1 MNHGVVMPDRWKRNR
16 PIGIQFSY
24 FSWLIAFAVLGMLS
38 LPSAAADS
46 ESKKQLIVHIDDA
59 GMCHAANVAT
69 IRALESGAATSA
81 SIMMTCSWAK
91 EFTDYARQHPEFC
104 YGVHLTL
111 NSEWSGYRWGPVA
124 GRDKVPSL
132 VDPDGYLWKSVAQ
145 VAEHAKASE
154 VEIELRAQI
163 ELAKQH
169 GVPISHLDTHMGA
182 VMSRLDIVE
191 VYIKLAMEYDL
202 PMLWLRSM
210 SPEQKNEYP
219 HFAATIA
226 RTVEQMDQRKLP
238 VLDHLLQFYGPD
250 DLVARE
256 KIYGDAINHLKD
268 GISLLIIH
276 SALDGPELAAITTS
290 HKRRHQDFELFS
302 RPEQKEILLKKGIDL
317 TSWKQLTID
326 LRRAAP

>member
-1 MNHGVVMPDRWKRNR
+1 MPDRSKRNR
-16 PIGIQFSY
+16 PIKPGFS
-24 FSWLIAFAVLGMLS
+24 SWSGLFLIALLS
-38 LPSAAADS
+38 MFSSVSTAADS
-46 ESKKQLIVHIDDA
+46 QLKKKLIVHIDDA

-69 IRALESGAATSA
+69 IRALESGVVTST
-81 SIMMTCSWAK
+81 SIMMNCSWAK

-132 VDPDGYLWKSVAQ
+132 VDPDGYLWKGVAQ

-210 SPEQKNEYP
+210 SQEQKSEYP
-219 HFAATIA
+219 HFAATMA
-226 RTVEQMDQRKLP
+226 RTVDQMDQRKLP
-238 VLDHLLQFYGPD
+238 VLDYLLQFYGPD
-250 DLVARE
+250 DLVVRE
-256 KIYGDAINHLKD
+256 TIYSDAIDNLKD

-276 SALDGPELAAITTS
+276 SALDGPELEAITTS

-302 RPEQKEILLKKGIDL
+302 QPEQKESIIKKGIEL
-317 TSWKQLTID
+317 TSWKQLTKN
-326 LRRAAP
+326 LRR